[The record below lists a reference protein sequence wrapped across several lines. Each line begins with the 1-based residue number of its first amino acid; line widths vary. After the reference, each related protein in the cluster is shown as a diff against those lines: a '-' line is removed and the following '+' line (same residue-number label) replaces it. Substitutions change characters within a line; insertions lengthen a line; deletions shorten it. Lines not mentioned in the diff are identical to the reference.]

1 MKGRNCSGIIFSRNT
16 LSTVVG
22 IFMRVLLLTN
32 EYPPH
37 IYGGAGVHIQHLSRE
52 LSRLCEVEVL
62 CFGDQLQEA
71 SPLVVEG
78 IPLPSPIVPREKSH
92 ASALNALQRNL
103 QMAARTRGPQ
113 IVHCHTWYT
122 HFGGILVRETQSVP
136 LVLTTHSLEPSR
148 PWKAEQ
154 LGVGGYN
161 LSCWIE
167 RTAYQTADGI
177 VAVSQEMSKD
187 VQAAYHVDAEKV
199 QVIHNGVN
207 PDEFVS
213 KADSSVLARLGIDG
227 SKPYALFV
235 GRITR
240 QKGIRHFLAAAEHL
254 DPSAQVVL
262 CAAAPDTPEMAK
274 EVEEWVGRLQ
284 AKRGNV
290 VWVREAVA
298 AKDIPSVYAGATVFC
313 CPSIYEPFGIT
324 NLEAMASCTPVVA
337 TRTGGIPEIVVQGE
351 TGYLVDIE
359 PISATDP
366 ETKDPARF
374 AQGLAEAMNRILTN
388 PDLAHRMGQASRKR
402 VEEKFSWKS
411 IAAQTLGFYEETI
424 AKFRKA

>member
-1 MKGRNCSGIIFSRNT
+1 
-16 LSTVVG
+16 
-22 IFMRVLLLTN
+22 MRVLLLTN

-62 CFGDQLQEA
+62 CFGEQA
-71 SPLVVEG
+71 SETGSLVVEG
-78 IPLPSPIVPREKSH
+78 IPLPHPLVPRETSH
-92 ASALNALQRNL
+92 ASALNALSRNL

-122 HFGGILVRETQSVP
+122 HFGGILVRETRNVP

-154 LGVGGYN
+154 LGAGGYN

-167 RTAYQTADGI
+167 RTAYRNADGV

-187 VQAAYHVDAEKV
+187 VQAAYGIDPAKV
-199 QVIHNGVN
+199 RVIHNGVN
-207 PDEFVS
+207 PDEFTAQGDPV
-213 KADSSVLARLGIDG
+213 VLAKLGIDATR
-227 SKPYALFV
+227 PYALFV

-262 CAAAPDTPEMAK
+262 CAAAPDTPDQAR

-298 AKDIPSVYAGATVFC
+298 VKDLPSIYAGAAVFC

-324 NLEAMASCTPVVA
+324 NLEAMACRTPVVA
-337 TRTGGIPEIVVQGE
+337 TRTGGIPEIVVHGE
-351 TGYLVDIE
+351 TGFLVDIE
-359 PISATDP
+359 PVSAVDP
-366 ETKDPARF
+366 EAKDPEAFAR
-374 AQGLAEAMNRILTN
+374 ALADAMNRILADA
-388 PDLAHRMGQASRKR
+388 DLASRMGRASRRR
-402 VEEKFSWKS
+402 VEERFSWKA
-411 IAAQTLGFYEETI
+411 IAAQTLSFYEEV
-424 AKFRKA
+424 AARYRH

>member
-1 MKGRNCSGIIFSRNT
+1 
-16 LSTVVG
+16 
-22 IFMRVLLLTN
+22 MRVLLLTN

-37 IYGGAGVHIQHLSRE
+37 VYGGAGVHIQHLSRE

-62 CFGDQLQEA
+62 SFGEQLQEEP
-71 SPLVVEG
+71 PLVVEG
-78 IPLPSPIVPREKSH
+78 IPLPHPVHPREKSH
-92 ASALNALQRNL
+92 AAALNALQRNL
-103 QMAARTRGPQ
+103 HMAARTRHPQ

-154 LGVGGYN
+154 LGAGGYN

-167 RTAYQTADGI
+167 RTAYQNADGI

-187 VQAAYHVDAEKV
+187 VQAAYGVDRSKV
-199 QVIHNGVN
+199 RVIHNGVN
-207 PDEFVS
+207 PDEFRS
-213 KADSSVLARLGIDG
+213 EADSAVLSRLGIDG
-227 SKPYALFV
+227 SRPYALFV

-240 QKGIRHFLAAAEHL
+240 QKGIRHFLAAAERL

-262 CAAAPDTPEMAK
+262 CAAAPDTPEMAR
-274 EVEEWVGRLQ
+274 EVEDWVDRLKQ
-284 AKRGNV
+284 IRGHV
-290 VWVREAVA
+290 VWIREPVTAH
-298 AKDIPSVYAGATVFC
+298 DIPSVYAGATVFC

-324 NLEAMASCTPVVA
+324 NLEAMASRTPVVA
-337 TRTGGIPEIVVQGE
+337 TRTGGIPEIVVHGE

-366 ETKDPARF
+366 EAKEPEVF
-374 AQGLAEAMNRILTN
+374 AQRLADSMNRILTN
-388 PDLAHRMGQASRKR
+388 PDLARRMGDASRRR
-402 VEEKFSWKS
+402 VEELFSWRA
-411 IAAQTLGFYEETI
+411 IAAQTLSFYEDTI
-424 AKFRKA
+424 ARFKR

>member
-1 MKGRNCSGIIFSRNT
+1 
-16 LSTVVG
+16 
-22 IFMRVLLLTN
+22 MRVLLLTN

-37 IYGGAGVHIQHLSRE
+37 VYGGAGVHIQHLSRE
-52 LSRLCEVEVL
+52 LSQLCEVEVL
-62 CFGDQLQEA
+62 CFGDQLQEVG
-71 SPLVVEG
+71 PLVVEG
-78 IPLPSPIVPREKSH
+78 IGLPHPLQPRETSH

-103 QMAARTRGPQ
+103 QMASRTRGPQ

-122 HFGGILVRETQSVP
+122 HFGGILVRETQNVP

-154 LGVGGYN
+154 LGIGGYN

-167 RTAYQTADGI
+167 RSAYQTADGI

-187 VQAAYHVDAEKV
+187 VQAAYHVDAAKV

-207 PDEFVS
+207 PDDFS
-213 KADSSVLARLGIDG
+213 AQADPAVLARLGIDA

-240 QKGIRHFLAAAEHL
+240 QKGIRHFLAAAELL

-262 CAAAPDTPEMAK
+262 CAAAPDTPEMAR
-274 EVEEWVGRLQ
+274 EVEEWVARLQ

-298 AKDIPSVYAGATVFC
+298 AQDLPSVYAGATVFC

-324 NLEAMASCTPVVA
+324 NLEAMASRTPVVA

-351 TGYLVDIE
+351 TGFLVDIV
-359 PISATDP
+359 PTSPTDP
-366 ETKDPARF
+366 EAQEPHKF
-374 AQGLAEAMNRILTN
+374 AQALAEAMNRILTN
-388 PDLAHRMGQASRKR
+388 PDLALQMGIASRRR
-402 VEEKFSWKS
+402 VEEKFSWRS
-411 IAAQTLGFYEETI
+411 IAEQTLRFYQATI
-424 AKFRKA
+424 AGFHR

>member
-1 MKGRNCSGIIFSRNT
+1 
-16 LSTVVG
+16 
-22 IFMRVLLLTN
+22 MRVLLLTN

-52 LSRLCEVEVL
+52 LARLCEVEVL
-62 CFGDQLQEA
+62 CFGEQLDET

-78 IPLPSPIVPREKSH
+78 IPLPHPLQPREASH
-92 ASALNALQRNL
+92 AGVLNALSRNL

-122 HFGGILVRETQSVP
+122 HFGGILVRETQNVP

-167 RTAYQTADGI
+167 RTAYQAADGV
-177 VAVSQEMSKD
+177 VAVSKEMSKD
-187 VQAAYHVDAEKV
+187 VQAAYGVDPAKV
-199 QVIHNGVN
+199 SVIHNGVN
-207 PDEFVS
+207 PDEFTAQGDPV
-213 KADSSVLARLGIDG
+213 VLAKLGIDAT
-227 SKPYALFV
+227 KPYALFV

-262 CAAAPDTPEMAK
+262 CAAAPDTPELAK
-274 EVEEWVGRLQ
+274 EVEDWVARLQ
-284 AKRGNV
+284 ARRGNV

-298 AKDIPSVYAGATVFC
+298 VKDLPSIYAGAAVFC

-324 NLEAMASCTPVVA
+324 NLESMACRTPVVA
-337 TRTGGIPEIVVQGE
+337 TRTGGIPEIVVHGE
-351 TGYLVDIE
+351 TGFLVDIE
-359 PISATDP
+359 PVSSTDP
-366 ETKDPARF
+366 EARDPQAFAR
-374 AQGLAEAMNRILTN
+374 GLAEAMNKILSN
-388 PDLAHRMGQASRKR
+388 PDLASRMGAASRRR
-402 VEEKFSWKS
+402 VEDKFSWKA
-411 IAAQTLGFYEETI
+411 IAAQTLSFYEDV
-424 AKFRKA
+424 AARYKH

>member
-1 MKGRNCSGIIFSRNT
+1 
-16 LSTVVG
+16 
-22 IFMRVLLLTN
+22 MRVLLLTN

-37 IYGGAGVHIQHLSRE
+37 VYGGAGVHIQHLSRE

-62 CFGDQLQEA
+62 CFGEQLDES

-78 IPLPSPIVPREKSH
+78 IPLPHPLAPRETSH
-92 ASALNALQRNL
+92 AGALNALSRNL

-122 HFGGILVRETQSVP
+122 HFGGILVRETQNVP

-167 RTAYQTADGI
+167 RTAYQNADGV

-187 VQAAYHVDAEKV
+187 VQVAYGVDPSKV
-199 QVIHNGVN
+199 RVIHNGVN
-207 PDEFVS
+207 PDEFTPQGNPV
-213 KADSSVLARLGIDG
+213 VLAKLGIDATR
-227 SKPYALFV
+227 PYALFV

-262 CAAAPDTPEMAK
+262 CAAAPDTPELAK
-274 EVEEWVGRLQ
+274 EVEEWVARLQ

-298 AKDIPSVYAGATVFC
+298 VKDLPSIYAGAAVFC

-324 NLEAMASCTPVVA
+324 NLEAMSCRTPVVA
-337 TRTGGIPEIVVQGE
+337 TRTGGIPEIVVPGE
-351 TGYLVDIE
+351 TGFLVDIE
-359 PISATDP
+359 PVSATDP
-366 ETKDPARF
+366 EAKDPEGFAR
-374 AQGLAEAMNRILTN
+374 GLADAMNKILTN
-388 PDLAHRMGQASRKR
+388 PDLAHKMGLASRQR
-402 VEEKFSWKS
+402 VEDKFSWKA
-411 IAAQTLGFYEETI
+411 IAAQTLSFYEDV
-424 AKFRKA
+424 ASRYKH